1 MTRQQRNN
9 GASSPEAPPIR
20 CCLYLRVSTQDQN
33 CDLQR
38 RELTE
43 YVQRRGWEIT
53 DTYTDLGISGS
64 KASRPELDRL
74 MRDASRRKFD
84 CVCVY
89 KLDRFGRSVLNLSQS
104 LAALDSYG
112 VRFVSVSQG
121 LDTDQSNPTSRLLL
135 NILSSVASFELDLIK
150 ERTAAG
156 VRAARAK
163 GKLPG
168 RPKRIFRR
176 DEVVRLRDSGMSW
189 RAISTA
195 LGVPVMTVVDAYRT
209 ESPSPNSTGH
219 DGKDGTSPARNR
231 CTISVRNSYINAE

>member
-1 MTRQQRNN
+1 VSDHTQHTV
-9 GASSPEAPPIR
+9 R
-20 CCLYLRVSTQDQN
+20 CCLYLRVSTSDQN

-38 RELTE
+38 RELIE
-43 YVQRRGWEIT
+43 YCQRRAWEIT
-53 DTYTDLGISGS
+53 ETYTDLGISGS
-64 KASRPELDRL
+64 KASRPALDKL

-84 CVCVY
+84 AVCVY

-112 VRFVSVSQG
+112 IRFVSVSQG

-163 GKLPG
+163 GKVIG
-168 RPKRIFRR
+168 RPRRVFRR
-176 DEVVRLRDSGMSW
+176 DEAIRLRAEGWSW
-189 RAISTA
+189 RRISA
-195 LGVPVMTVVDAYRT
+195 ELGVPVKTIRT
-209 ESPSPNSTGH
+209 AIARCGESPAADDTIRDCNDT
-219 DGKDGTSPARNR
+219 TSLKSLGCGDTDRFAHTRREVQP
-231 CTISVRNSYINAE
+231 